1 MFAERL
7 ACELQ
12 TYFLSSLLSVQNFRR
27 ERSDNPKYVCS
38 PQATEWWNRV
48 EYNSYVLCKKLG
60 VIRWLDCPCEIIWKL
75 HFNSLS
81 KQFLY
86 VCFLPPAFLFFSFPI
101 YAFFLFSPPY
111 SPPCPSCHFRRP
123 KCFAVDVLTKFSSHW
138 SYCATRATVNTR
150 QNFWHFFD
158 IFLTSVMTGVISA
171 GKLGGQPAIDLLCRF
186 SFNSP
191 FVK

>member
-12 TYFLSSLLSVQNFRR
+12 TYFRSSLLSLRNFRR

-38 PQATEWWNRV
+38 PQATERWNRV
-48 EYNSYVLCKKLG
+48 EYNSYVICKKLE

-86 VCFLPPAFLFFSFPI
+86 VFFFCLVPSSSSLSPFILLSYLVAPLPVLSFQEAKMFRSWCPYKIFQPLISIAPFIDVFFVFLCKKFLAISHNFEFKAFSFV
-101 YAFFLFSPPY
+101 
-111 SPPCPSCHFRRP
+111 R
-123 KCFAVDVLTKFSSHW
+123 AVLSSVHA
-138 SYCATRATVNTR
+138 S
-150 QNFWHFFD
+150 
-158 IFLTSVMTGVISA
+158 L
-171 GKLGGQPAIDLLCRF
+171 P
-186 SFNSP
+186 
-191 FVK
+191 